1 MHKTP
6 KFLFTALS
14 IIFLFTSCND
24 DDLGPCA
31 NVMPACA
38 CGQLLLLDRWGS
50 PLIGE
55 DKMFHPDSI
64 KMINGAERWDLR
76 IEDSLV
82 FFDYGL
88 LTSNKEYYLYLSS
101 SVQDTIQVSITSQPG
116 ECFIIKNISD
126 FTYSEARVTIDDN
139 KIVVIKI

>member
-1 MHKTP
+1 MRQTP
-6 KFLFTALS
+6 KLLFTALS
-14 IIFLFTSCND
+14 IIILFTSCTD

-38 CGQLLLLDRWGS
+38 CGQFLLLDRWGS

-55 DKMFHPDSI
+55 GKMFHPDSI

-88 LTSNKEYYLYLSS
+88 LTFNKEYYLYLSS

-116 ECFIIKNISD
+116 ECFIVKNISD
-126 FTYSEARVTIDDN
+126 FTYSGARVTIDDN

>member
-1 MHKTP
+1 MGKNLRL
-6 KFLFTALS
+6 LFASLGIS
-14 IIFLFTSCND
+14 LLFASCTD

-38 CGQLLLLDRWGS
+38 CGQFLLVDRWGS

-55 DKMFHPDSI
+55 DKMFHSDSI
-64 KMINGAERWDLR
+64 KMMNEPEKWNLR
-76 IEDSLV
+76 IEDSVV
-82 FFDYGL
+82 FFNYGL

-101 SVQDTIQVSITSQPG
+101 SVQDTIQVSISSTPG
-116 ECFIIKNISD
+116 ECFTVKNISE
-126 FTYSEARVTIDDN
+126 FNYSGARTTIDGS